1 MYWDNCGKAKTQETL
16 ELAVNRSLD
25 LDIKYIIV
33 ASNTGWTVEE
43 LLQHNSALAANQVK
57 VICVSHHVGFAGPGV
72 DEMPVETRQRLQ
84 ERGIPVLTTT
94 HLFAGLDRAVRNKFG
109 GVYPAEIMA
118 QTMRMFG
125 QGVKVAV
132 EVTGMALDA
141 GIIPYGED
149 VVAIGGTGRGADA
162 AIVLRPAHAHNFFD
176 TKIKE
181 IICKPREF

>member
-1 MYWDNCGKAKTQETL
+1 MYWEHCGKDNTKATIEQA
-16 ELAVNRSLD
+16 LARAGD
-25 LDIKYIIV
+25 LDIKYIVV

-43 LLQHNSALAANQVK
+43 VLDRAAVMEGNEIQL
-57 VICVSHHVGFAGPGV
+57 ICVSHHVGFAGPGV
-72 DEMPVETRQRLQ
+72 DEMSTESRQRLQ
-84 ERGIPVLTTT
+84 AQGIPVLTTT
-94 HLFAGLDRAVRNKFG
+94 HLFAGVDRAVRNKFG

-118 QTMRMFG
+118 QTLRMLG

-141 GIIPYGED
+141 GHIPFGED
-149 VVAIGGTGRGADA
+149 ILAIAGSGRGADT
-162 AIVLRPAHAHNFFD
+162 AIVLRPAHSNNFFD